1 MTLHSRPENSRKN
14 LAPLNLPPGGGGGG
28 TLYMKGLGMLVVSH
42 GGENFRFWS
51 RLGFSGQTTI
61 IFSRKGLL
69 GLHSKKY
76 LKIIYFQFI
85 SFTRIMLSKFK
96 MIPFRSQKRLGH
108 AQIGLLI
115 RGFIQNFRRTFPP
128 LSHAESPPG
137 TYLPFLSSIL
147 SS

>member
-1 MTLHSRPENSRKN
+1 
-14 LAPLNLPPGGGGGG
+14 
-28 TLYMKGLGMLVVSH
+28 MKGLGMLVVSLR
-42 GGENFRFWS
+42 GENFRFWS
-51 RLGFSGQTTI
+51 CLGFSGQTTI

-85 SFTRIMLSKFK
+85 SFTRFMYSKFK

-115 RGFIQNFRRTFPP
+115 RGLIQNFRRTFPP
-128 LSHAESPPG
+128 LSHAESPPRN
-137 TYLPFLSSIL
+137 LPTIPFIYPQFLKAFPQNFSTDINPTKYPAKEKK
-147 SS
+147 